1 MTPVDYILIAVVFLS
16 AVYGAVRGF
25 LREVVALLTWVAALW
40 AGWHYADLLTPYF
53 GAIESRG
60 ARVWTARTLL
70 VIAVLIVG
78 TFVGVLAARVVRLSL
93 FSGLDRLLG
102 FLFGALRGLVVL
114 GLAAIVAGTLHL
126 DSERWWRQSLLI
138 PYVEL
143 VASGVGKLVG
153 ERV

>member
-1 MTPVDYILIAVVFLS
+1 MTPVDYILLAVVFLS

-40 AGWHYADLLTPYF
+40 AGWHYAGLLTPYL
-53 GAIESRG
+53 GAIESQA
-60 ARVWTARTLL
+60 ARTWTARTLL
-70 VIAVLIVG
+70 VIAVLVVG
-78 TFVGVLAARVVRLSL
+78 TFVGVLAGRVVRLSL

-114 GLAAIVAGTLHL
+114 GLAAIVANTLQL
-126 DSERWWRQSLLI
+126 DAERWWRKSLLI
-138 PYVEL
+138 PYVEM

>member
-1 MTPVDYILIAVVFLS
+1 MTPVDYLLIAVVLLS

-25 LREVVALLTWVAALW
+25 LREVLALFTWIAALW
-40 AGWHYADLLTPYF
+40 VGWHYAGLLTPYF
-53 GAIESRG
+53 GAIESSG
-60 ARVWTARTLL
+60 ARIWTARTLL
-70 VIAVLIVG
+70 VIAVLIAG

-102 FLFGALRGLVVL
+102 FLFGAARGLVVL
-114 GLAAIVAGTLHL
+114 GLAALVADALQVDG
-126 DSERWWRQSLLI
+126 ERWWRQSLLI
-138 PYVEL
+138 PYVEM

>member
-1 MTPVDYILIAVVFLS
+1 MTPVDYIIIAVVVLS
-16 AVYGAVRGF
+16 AAYGAMRGF
-25 LREVVALLTWVAALW
+25 LREVLALVTWVAALW

-53 GAIESRG
+53 GAIDNSG

-93 FSGLDRLLG
+93 FSGLDRFLG

-114 GLAAIVAGTLHL
+114 GLAAIVADTLHV
-126 DSERWWRQSLLI
+126 DGERWWRKSQLI
-138 PYVEL
+138 PYVEI
-143 VASGVGKLVG
+143 VASGVGKLIG
-153 ERV
+153 ERT